1 MPLPTPPRLSEEK
14 HPDTT
19 TSYSPLTVI
28 GSNEYSRSKKANPR
42 EEETALLSVVGE
54 KHIGIAV
61 YSGQSIWVRLRIGN
75 GGTVRE

>member
-42 EEETALLSVVGE
+42 EGETALLSVIGE
-54 KHIGIAV
+54 NYIGITA
-61 YSGQSIWVRLRIGN
+61 YSGQSPWVRLRIGN